1 MMACVAKNVI
11 AVEKLLKLGANASYV
26 NEYGIS
32 PPICAVRIAVPNHED
47 QNSIPHLQDRSGL
60 ILDLLLSCLVDVNQ
74 SDLVSG
80 NTPLH
85 VAILS
90 QNQVACKKLLTR
102 TYAHNKR
109 IL

>member
-32 PPICAVRIAVPNHED
+32 PLICAVRIAV
-47 QNSIPHLQDRSGL
+47 PHLQDRSGL